1 MKAITL
7 HEPWATLIACGAKK
21 IETRDWA
28 PPRSVVGERIAI
40 HAARR
45 EPGAGNLQLL
55 KTLDEVPSGYRLN
68 AYRVDCRCS
77 RSAWLCRGDGDSS
90 GLRQG
95 RPYLRTVSIR
105 RRLWSTWKTRKLGHD
120 RWVVEDAYGD
130 FSLGRYLWYLE
141 DVKVISPAVPA
152 KGHQGFWN
160 FTFMPEDAS
169 VPTAD
174 TREV

>member
-28 PPRSVVGERIAI
+28 PPRSLIGERIAI

-55 KTLDEVPSGYRLN
+55 KTLGRSAFGVSAEYIW
-68 AYRVDCRCS
+68 VDCRCS
-77 RSAWLCRGDGDSS
+77 RAAWLCRGDGDSS

-95 RPYLRTVSIR
+95 RPYLWPVSIR
-105 RRLWSTWKTRKLGHD
+105 RRSGPRGRLG
-120 RWVVEDAYGD
+120 
-130 FSLGRYLWYLE
+130 
-141 DVKVISPAVPA
+141 
-152 KGHQGFWN
+152 
-160 FTFMPEDAS
+160 T
-169 VPTAD
+169 
-174 TREV
+174 

>member
-28 PPRSVVGERIAI
+28 PPRSLIGERIAI

-55 KTLDEVPSGYRLN
+55 KTLSEMPSGYGQNRHGVIFERDAPLGCVV
-68 AYRVDCRCS
+68 ATAILADYGKVDHIS
-77 RSAWLCRGDGDSS
+77 GRSASGGVLVHVEDS
-90 GLRQG
+90 
-95 RPYLRTVSIR
+95 
-105 RRLWSTWKTRKLGHD
+105 KLGHD

-160 FTFMPEDAS
+160 VDLH
-169 VPTAD
+169 VD
-174 TREV
+174 